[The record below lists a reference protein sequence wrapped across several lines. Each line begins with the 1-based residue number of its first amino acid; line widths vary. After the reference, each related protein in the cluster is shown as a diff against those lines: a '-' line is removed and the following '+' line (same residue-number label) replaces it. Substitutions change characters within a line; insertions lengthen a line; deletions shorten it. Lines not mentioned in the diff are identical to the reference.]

1 MANEHR
7 TTEVMRVCTERVYSD
22 NPFHLLGLRTTATPR
37 QIRRRHEDLD
47 AAREMGDA
55 AWRAEFGYLLGTREV
70 PTSEEVEEAFA
81 RLGDAESRLLAEF
94 FWMWPMQ
101 GQDVTIEALV
111 AGEKT
116 VAFDLWERAALGF
129 GRARLAARH
138 NLAVVYHLYAID
150 AEVQAIA
157 AAEPIPEDFS
167 RTMLSYWDQAFRH
180 WEALADDDAFWE
192 LFEARMRAFD
202 DPRLTGG
209 FVRRLRR
216 DFPVAFDNINARLAV
231 RYAEAGRFDE
241 ARRHIDAMR
250 RTMSGLDD
258 VAQNLSLIFAPVEK
272 RLSMLTAQYEARI
285 AEDPLDGK
293 ACFQELLS
301 HANAFTRLATGLLDK
316 EDPIRLRI
324 LSTIFNAANSYLTA
338 YCNRT
343 FDWNDCLALNERL
356 APFVCTDELWGRY
369 NKNTEII
376 KGNARRDRYNDV
388 EKHLAVFA
396 KECFARI
403 KANPESGAVCFMEVM
418 NASNWM
424 LAALDGLFDETDG
437 PRIRLRKDFFN
448 LANCCLTA
456 YGNSTKRWEEC
467 ARLNE
472 LLARLACTKALREIC
487 AKNREMLQEN
497 ARVYN
502 EKHTCQICKRI
513 TAQDLVKVAIPFHKD
528 VKARWNSFS
537 YNRFEVPVWCC
548 QDCEAKLEAYR
559 LQEERFGSP
568 KKYAYDCTVNDW
580 RQYNAQYAKM
590 FTYEEAMEGKRLVN
604 DCPACK
610 KAFSEG
616 WVFGRDPTDWECNEA
631 VDKSNL
637 RWFAYLF
644 GAVVIALIVMCI
656 SSCIYESIKS
666 GV

>member
-101 GQDVTIEALV
+101 GQDVAIEALV

-285 AEDPLDGK
+285 AKDPLEGK
-293 ACFQELLS
+293 ACFQELL
-301 HANAFTRLATGLLDK
+301 AQADAFTRLATGLLDK
-316 EDPIRLRI
+316 GDPIRLRI
-324 LSTIFNAANSYLTA
+324 LSTIFNAANRYLIA
-338 YCNRT
+338 YGNKT
-343 FDWNDCLALNERL
+343 ETWSECLAFNAKL
-356 APFVCTDELWGRY
+356 APFVCTEKLRTIY
-369 NKNTEII
+369 SKNTGTLER
-376 KGNARRDRYNDV
+376 N
-388 EKHLAVFA
+388 A
-396 KECFARI
+396 KEEAERNTCWKCKRTSA
-403 KANPESGAVCFMEVM
+403 EV
-418 NASNWM
+418 
-424 LAALDGLFDETDG
+424 G
-437 PRIRLRKDFFN
+437 PMRMHN
-448 LANCCLTA
+448 VSM
-456 YGNSTKRWEEC
+456 YGNLKPTITLSPFDRKGVTFSKRIISIPLCKHCHWLWPWEKRAYPEVRKMLQQGWRFGESPSDEEIRAAQPGCMSTIVF
-467 ARLNE
+467 
-472 LLARLACTKALREIC
+472 LLAFGTFIGYVLA
-487 AKNREMLQEN
+487 
-497 ARVYN
+497 
-502 EKHTCQICKRI
+502 
-513 TAQDLVKVAIPFHKD
+513 
-528 VKARWNSFS
+528 
-537 YNRFEVPVWCC
+537 
-548 QDCEAKLEAYR
+548 
-559 LQEERFGSP
+559 
-568 KKYAYDCTVNDW
+568 
-580 RQYNAQYAKM
+580 
-590 FTYEEAMEGKRLVN
+590 
-604 DCPACK
+604 
-610 KAFSEG
+610 
-616 WVFGRDPTDWECNEA
+616 
-631 VDKSNL
+631 
-637 RWFAYLF
+637 
-644 GAVVIALIVMCI
+644 
-656 SSCIYESIKS
+656 
-666 GV
+666 